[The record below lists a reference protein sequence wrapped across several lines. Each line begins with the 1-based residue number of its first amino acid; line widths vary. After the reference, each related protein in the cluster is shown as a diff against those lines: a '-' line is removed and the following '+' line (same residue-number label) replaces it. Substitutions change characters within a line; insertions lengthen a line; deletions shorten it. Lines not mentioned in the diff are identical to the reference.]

1 MTFFEDIPQ
10 YVREIIHLYPDRP
23 NEISYLGDSADYG
36 EKFLLDDVYHN
47 LADKMLRKLPGIQAE
62 SY

>member
-1 MTFFEDIPQ
+1 MVFCCDIFEDIPQ

-36 EKFLLDDVYHN
+36 ENSSWMMYIITWRTKCCGSCPVS
-47 LADKMLRKLPGIQAE
+47 G
-62 SY
+62 